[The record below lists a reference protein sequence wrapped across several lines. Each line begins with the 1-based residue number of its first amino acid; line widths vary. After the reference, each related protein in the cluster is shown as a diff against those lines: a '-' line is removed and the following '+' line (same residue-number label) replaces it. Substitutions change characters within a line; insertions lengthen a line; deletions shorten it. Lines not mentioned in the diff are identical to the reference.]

1 MNKREAIKLLEKSII
16 DVQEKFKE
24 SPYCFL
30 SEDDFKCHIYA
41 RILCELGDRFSI
53 HTETSF
59 RDGNSKLSKKP
70 DLSIYVK
77 KGIKREQ
84 EKFFWEVFA
93 DDVLA
98 IVEIKFFKAHSKKNE
113 ELAMKDLDK
122 LESLLE
128 INPNAKGYFIVF
140 SFPKLDM
147 DAVKKRCKNIGC
159 KFYYGNFLSN

>member
-16 DVQEKFKE
+16 DVQQKFKE

-41 RILCELGDRFSI
+41 RILSELGDRFSI

-77 KGIKREQ
+77 KGIKHEQ
-84 EKFFWEVFA
+84 KKFFWEVFT

-113 ELAMKDLDK
+113 VLAMKDLDK

-147 DAVKKRCKNIGC
+147 DVVKKRCKSVGC
-159 KFYYGNFLSN
+159 KFYYCNFLSK

>member
-1 MNKREAIKLLEKSII
+1 MNKREALKLLEKSII

-41 RILCELGDRFSI
+41 RILGELGDRFSI

-113 ELAMKDLDK
+113 ELAMKDIEK

-128 INPNAKGYFIVF
+128 MNPTAKGYFVAF
-140 SFPKLDM
+140 SFPKLNM
-147 DAVKKRCKNIGC
+147 DIIKKRCKSIRG
-159 KFYYGNFLSN
+159 KFYYCSFLTT